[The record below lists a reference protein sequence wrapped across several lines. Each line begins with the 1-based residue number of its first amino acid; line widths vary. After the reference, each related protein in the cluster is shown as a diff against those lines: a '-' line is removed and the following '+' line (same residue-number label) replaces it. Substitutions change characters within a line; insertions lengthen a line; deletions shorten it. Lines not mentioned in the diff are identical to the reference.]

1 MKWYISE
8 LLNDVSAD
16 HVQITEK
23 TPLSAK
29 AIRQRTLGRVEENKP
44 KTVRWLPR
52 VAVVAAAL
60 LMLMISACAADQALN
75 EGQLFGGFLGNDLS
89 DKQKEVLNTIGKDYN
104 QYRDYWYNDE
114 LKKDVLTN
122 NGSTLTP
129 IFAVT
134 DGRICY
140 IHVRLEAP
148 EGMVLEDLA
157 EDRSYSFNG
166 LEGWSEQMKVKFAYG
181 SHNVSNAKVHTL
193 PDEDPSDRVKEFVIE
208 IYAYWESGFN
218 GNKVRLS
225 IPGLWIRNKT
235 GSGSKYSYTKLF
247 SAGFEFDIT
256 IDRNDERIDLKNLG
270 VSHYIEQYDF
280 SVNLEQVII
289 TPLRMEV
296 HYTATLPENKNIL
309 PDGGYAQ
316 LVMKDG
322 TKLTFGDHSDVSDGP
337 DVGYQV
343 LSKKAADLGVDA
355 EKFVESVAREYNLDT
370 YDKYTFEEP
379 VVLEDIDYIVW
390 CGGQIVDVN

>member
-1 MKWYISE
+1 MKRNISE
-8 LLNDVSAD
+8 LLKDISVNDVKLPK
-16 HVQITEK
+16 K

-29 AIRQRTLGRVEENKP
+29 AIRNRTMSRIEMKQQ

-52 VAVVAAAL
+52 VAVIAAAM

-75 EGQLFGGFLGNDLS
+75 EGQLFGGFLGNQLS
-89 DKQKEVLNTIGKDYN
+89 DKQEEVLNTIGKDYHN
-104 QYRDYWYNDE
+104 YTDYWYNED
-114 LKKDVLTN
+114 LKKDVLTS
-122 NGSTLTP
+122 NGATLTP

-148 EGMVLEDLA
+148 EGTVLEDLT
-157 EDRSYSFNG
+157 EDKSYSFNG
-166 LEGWSEQMKVKFAYG
+166 LSGWSDAMEVKFAYE
-181 SHNVSNAKVHTL
+181 SYNVKNSKVNTL
-193 PDEDPSDRVKEFVIE
+193 PDADPTDNVKEFVLE
-208 IYAYWESGFN
+208 IYANWSSGFN
-218 GNKVRLS
+218 GNKVRLC
-225 IPGLWIRNKT
+225 IPGLWVYNKI
-235 GSGSKYSYTKLF
+235 GSGSKYSYAKLF
-247 SAGFEFDIT
+247 GADFEFDIT
-256 IDRNDERIDLKNLG
+256 IERNDERIDMKNLG
-270 VSHYIEQYDF
+270 VSHYIQQYDF
-280 SVNLEQVII
+280 SVNLKQIII

-296 HYTATLPENKNIL
+296 HYTATLPENEDIL

-322 TKLTFGDHSDVSDGP
+322 TRLTFGDHSDVSDGP

-343 LSKKAADLGVDA
+343 LSKKAADLGLDA

-370 YDKYTFEEP
+370 YDKYTFKEP